1 MFEDINKMEEEIKE
15 FRQNVLAS
23 SQLVEGINNL
33 VTETQNQQA
42 LMRQVSSDY
51 QNTIQGI
58 TDGAI
63 GRIEQME
70 SDSIAEMKLM
80 VSKNISDAA
89 TQISVAN
96 KEYIDELN
104 KADELIKSMQADLS
118 DKYNQY
124 SDRMEGVNLQ
134 ELEKTC
140 SELKKSLELKTT
152 IAIAG
157 VIVVI
162 VLEIVQP
169 FIK

>member
-1 MFEDINKMEEEIKE
+1 
-15 FRQNVLAS
+15 
-23 SQLVEGINNL
+23 
-33 VTETQNQQA
+33 
-42 LMRQVSSDY
+42 
-51 QNTIQGI
+51 
-58 TDGAI
+58 
-63 GRIEQME
+63 
-70 SDSIAEMKLM
+70 M

-162 VLEIVQP
+162 VLEIVQL